1 MDQSRASWASKPA
14 ALTRRPNI
22 VMIVLDDM
30 GYIMANGEKL
40 ILASRH
46 LVPRTAVCD
55 PELTVGLPPR
65 LLPEHC
71 CHVGVGRVEANGD
84 GFANRGSPTARAVV
98 IATVPMPLVSCVT
111 NRLN

>member
-1 MDQSRASWASKPA
+1 MIWA
-14 ALTRRPNI
+14 
-22 VMIVLDDM
+22 
-30 GYIMANGEKL
+30 YIMANGEKL

-98 IATVPMPLVSCVT
+98 IATVPHASRIRNATTSVESIRVP
-111 NRLN
+111 